1 RGSRTT
7 ENRPRPTSFTSP
19 ISSEATWATSFD
31 PRRTS
36 TNRSFIQTSSSS
48 CCSPYTL
55 RVEAGSRRT
64 GSSCRMRVARPAI
77 ADNRRPRSRS
87 TFLAWSA
94 TAVPLDRRA
103 SVLDVPSL
111 EVVLDF
117 VLASIEIPPW
127 TRVPVGQVRQRL
139 EVLHSLRADVGHLRL
154 EGFLPERVLPDRAS
168 REEPGGAP
176 LARALDESSKH
187 VDVRARL
194 HGLQLVVHGLPRRV
208 RIEEQRALR
217 GTCPGPLHLLHGP
230 PVKEGRE
237 PPIAFL
243 LVPGLLGGHEQAGAA
258 GQGKAVD
265 RRGHAELRVQQV
277 PARMRREG
285 LRDAEL
291 DGLHLR
297 IGRRLRVLRMEHL
310 LKAPPL
316 VHRDHRE
323 ATGVVR
329 NLLEAAELADRNT
342 SHSNLRGWQGSQPS

>member
-1 RGSRTT
+1 
-7 ENRPRPTSFTSP
+7 
-19 ISSEATWATSFD
+19 
-31 PRRTS
+31 
-36 TNRSFIQTSSSS
+36 
-48 CCSPYTL
+48 
-55 RVEAGSRRT
+55 
-64 GSSCRMRVARPAI
+64 
-77 ADNRRPRSRS
+77 
-87 TFLAWSA
+87 
-94 TAVPLDRRA
+94 DRLA

-117 VLASIEIPPW
+117 VLASIEFPPW

-187 VDVRARL
+187 VEVRARAQ
-194 HGLQLVVHGLPRRV
+194 HDPGD
-208 RIEEQRALR
+208 LR
-217 GTCPGPLHLLHGP
+217 GARPEPLHLLHAP

-243 LVPGLLGGHEQAGAA
+243 LVPGLLEGHEQAGAA
-258 GQGKAVD
+258 WQGKAVD
-265 RRGHAELRVQQV
+265 RRGYAELRVQQV
-277 PARMRREG
+277 PARMRRQG
-285 LRDAEL
+285 LGDAEL

-310 LKAPPL
+310 LEAPPL

-323 ATGVVR
+323 TTGVVR

-342 SHSNLRGWQGSQPS
+342 RHSNLRGWQGNEPY